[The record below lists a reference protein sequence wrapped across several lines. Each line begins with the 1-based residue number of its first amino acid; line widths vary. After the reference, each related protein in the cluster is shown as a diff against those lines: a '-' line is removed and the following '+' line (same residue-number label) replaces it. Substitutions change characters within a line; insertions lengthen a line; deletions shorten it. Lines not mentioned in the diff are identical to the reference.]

1 MRYLLD
7 TGVWLW
13 SQARPERLGRK
24 AIKLLSAVPEGDELF
39 LSAASCWEISIKF
52 HLGKLP
58 LPEPP
63 ALYVPSRLNG
73 LTPLPITHAH
83 ALAAGELPLY
93 HADPFDRLLIA
104 QARLE
109 GMALLT
115 ADRNFMKYDVAVV
128 WCAP

>member
-13 SQARPERLGRK
+13 SQTRPERLGRK
-24 AIKLLSAVPEGDELF
+24 AIELLSSLPKEDELF
-39 LSAASCWEISIKF
+39 LSAASSWEISIKF

-63 ALYVPSRLNG
+63 ARYVLSRLNG
-73 LTPLPITHAH
+73 LKSLPITHGH
-83 ALAAGELPLY
+83 ALTAGELPL
-93 HADPFDRLLIA
+93 HHSDPFDRLLIA

-109 GMALLT
+109 GMTLLT
-115 ADRNFMKYDVAVV
+115 ADTNFAKYDVAVL
-128 WCAP
+128 WCRS

>member
-7 TGVWLW
+7 TGVWLR
-13 SQARPERLGRK
+13 SQTRPERLGRK
-24 AIKLLSAVPEGDELF
+24 AVELLSDLPEGDVLF
-39 LSAASCWEISIKF
+39 LSAVSSWEISIKF

-73 LTPLPITHAH
+73 VIPLPITHTH
-83 ALAAGELPLY
+83 ALAAGELPF
-93 HADPFDRLLIA
+93 HHSDPFDRLLIA

-109 GMALLT
+109 GMTLMT
-115 ADRNFMKYDVAVV
+115 ADRNFAKYDVGVL
-128 WCAP
+128 WCRP

>member
-13 SQARPERLGRK
+13 SQTRPERLGRK
-24 AIKLLSAVPEGDELF
+24 AVRLLSSVPEGDDLF
-39 LSAASCWEISIKF
+39 LSAASSWEISIKF

-58 LPEPP
+58 LPESP

-73 LTPLPITHAH
+73 LRPLPITHAH
-83 ALAAGELPLY
+83 ALAAGELPF
-93 HADPFDRLLIA
+93 HHSDPFDRVLVA

-109 GMALLT
+109 GMVLLT
-115 ADRNFMKYDVAVV
+115 ADPNFAKYDVAVL
-128 WCAP
+128 WCGP

>member
-13 SQARPERLGRK
+13 SQTRPERLGKR
-24 AIKLLSAVPEGDELF
+24 AIKLLSSVPEGDELF
-39 LSAASCWEISIKF
+39 LSAASAWEISIKF

-63 ALYVPSRLNG
+63 ALYLPSRMRG
-73 LTPLPITHAH
+73 LVPLPITHAH
-83 ALAAGELPLY
+83 ALAAGELPLH

-109 GMALLT
+109 GMVLLT
-115 ADRNFMKYDVAVV
+115 ADRNFRKYDVAVL
-128 WCAP
+128 WCGP